1 MKRLM
6 CLVQG
11 ARKLCVISI
20 PLLLLWLVLFAGPA
34 QAQSGTT
41 APAAVADMIS
51 FTVSVEAA
59 DPFDPSNQ
67 ASAKP
72 SGPLKV
78 RRGGVFRLTI
88 RGNLKPGFHTYP
100 LVGLP
105 GQEVLSRLVYLENSA
120 LRPLWPVQETEAVPV
135 DEKGFGRIKEH
146 TSDFQWSQEVLVL
159 PGAAPGPQTLN
170 VKVDGQVCD
179 EHKCTNFQYPLAAT
193 VAVSDEA
200 PLPVSKELESRAQE
214 KPPSY
219 AALAN
224 PKAAPPVPGQG
235 DKAVVAAGPSPFLPG
250 PEQYRVMM
258 ERLQKEMVVP
268 KTLQGVGGDD
278 SDLLSFLLAGIFWGA
293 VSLITP
299 CVFPMIPITVSFFL
313 KQSEKEH
320 HRPLTMAL
328 VYCATIVIVLTFAA
342 VALLNFFQRISV
354 NPWANFGLGALFI
367 FFALSLFGMYEIE
380 LPSGLARFTS
390 EREGKGGFVGTIF
403 MALTFTIISFA
414 CVAPFL
420 GGFSGTSATVQR
432 PLWHTILGGVAF
444 SATFAAP
451 FFLLALFPTLLKKMP
466 KSGSWLNSVK
476 VVMGFLELAAALK
489 FLRAGELA
497 NSSSAPGLFTY
508 DFVLGLYVALCVLC
522 GAYLL
527 GMYRLPHDTPSEHLS
542 VPRLMFSLLFLGLA
556 FYLAPALFS
565 YNAEGERQRPA
576 GTVYAWVDSF
586 LLPEFHGTKGEVW
599 TGNLEY
605 AVSRAREHRRRT
617 GQPKLIFVDFTG
629 KLCTN
634 CKINEKSVFSKPEIK
649 RLFQPYE
656 LVQLYTDYVPNEFY
670 PPEERAR
677 FGSDLSR
684 QRADAVDVNLPFQQA
699 VFNTSQL
706 PLYVILEP
714 RLDNT
719 ILAVGVY
726 NEGRIMNEGAF
737 AQFLRSPGVPGAGPA
752 VAQSA
757 R

>member
-1 MKRLM
+1 
-6 CLVQG
+6 
-11 ARKLCVISI
+11 
-20 PLLLLWLVLFAGPA
+20 
-34 QAQSGTT
+34 
-41 APAAVADMIS
+41 
-51 FTVSVEAA
+51 
-59 DPFDPSNQ
+59 
-67 ASAKP
+67 
-72 SGPLKV
+72 
-78 RRGGVFRLTI
+78 
-88 RGNLKPGFHTYP
+88 
-100 LVGLP
+100 
-105 GQEVLSRLVYLENSA
+105 
-120 LRPLWPVQETEAVPV
+120 
-135 DEKGFGRIKEH
+135 
-146 TSDFQWSQEVLVL
+146 
-159 PGAAPGPQTLN
+159 
-170 VKVDGQVCD
+170 
-179 EHKCTNFQYPLAAT
+179 
-193 VAVSDEA
+193 
-200 PLPVSKELESRAQE
+200 
-214 KPPSY
+214 
-219 AALAN
+219 
-224 PKAAPPVPGQG
+224 
-235 DKAVVAAGPSPFLPG
+235 
-250 PEQYRVMM
+250 
-258 ERLQKEMVVP
+258 
-268 KTLQGVGGDD
+268 
-278 SDLLSFLLAGIFWGA
+278 
-293 VSLITP
+293 
-299 CVFPMIPITVSFFL
+299 VSFFL

-320 HRPLTMAL
+320 HRPVTMAL
-328 VYCATIVIVLTFAA
+328 VYCSTIVIVLTIAA
-342 VALLNFFQRISV
+342 VALLNFFQVLSV
-354 NPWANFGLGALFI
+354 NPWTNFGLGALFI

-390 EREGKGGFVGTIF
+390 EREGKGGFAGTIF

-432 PLWHTILGGVAF
+432 PLWHTILGGIAF

-451 FFLLALFPTLLKKMP
+451 FFFLALFPTLLKKMP

-497 NSSSAPGLFTY
+497 NSSSAPNFFTY

-527 GMYRLPHDTPSEHLS
+527 GMYRLPHDTPSENLS

-565 YNAEGERQRPA
+565 YNAEGERQRPG

-605 AVSRAREHRRRT
+605 AVNRAREYRRRT

-670 PPEERAR
+670 SPEDRAR

-684 QRADAVDVNLPFQQA
+684 QRADAVEVNLSFQQA

-726 NEGRIMNEGAF
+726 AGGRILNEGAF
-737 AQFLRSPGVPGAGPA
+737 AQFLRSPGTPGAGPA
-752 VAQSA
+752 IAQA
-757 R
+757 TR